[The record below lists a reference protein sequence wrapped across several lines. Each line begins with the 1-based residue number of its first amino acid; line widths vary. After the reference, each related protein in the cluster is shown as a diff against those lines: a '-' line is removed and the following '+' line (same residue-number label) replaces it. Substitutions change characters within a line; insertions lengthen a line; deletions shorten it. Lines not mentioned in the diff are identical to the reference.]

1 MIWLVLLSV
10 LISMTFLFLLAQRL
24 CRAWLAK
31 WEMRIKTDTV
41 ASLRDF
47 FLFIDPSV
55 LWSTTIMLS
64 LALAGLAW
72 LASGSW
78 WLAVPASVLG
88 GFAPAQLVARMRKKR
103 LAMFDRQ
110 LPDMLLALA
119 GALRAGAG
127 VHAALRQIANEA
139 PAPLSQEFGLL
150 YRQQR
155 LGVSFEQSLDQLHLR
170 MPTDSTGLFVSA
182 LQIAGRSG
190 GSLAEALERIAETL
204 QARLQIQSR
213 IRALTAQGKMQ
224 AWVMAALPFVLM
236 LALCFLDA
244 DSMRM
249 MWSSP
254 AGWLVLL
261 ILFLLEA
268 LGLWLILKIVN
279 IDV

>member
-1 MIWLVLLSV
+1 
-10 LISMTFLFLLAQRL
+10 
-24 CRAWLAK
+24 
-31 WEMRIKTDTV
+31 
-41 ASLRDF
+41 
-47 FLFIDPSV
+47 SV

-190 GSLAEALERIAETL
+190 G
-204 QARLQIQSR
+204 
-213 IRALTAQGKMQ
+213 
-224 AWVMAALPFVLM
+224 
-236 LALCFLDA
+236 
-244 DSMRM
+244 
-249 MWSSP
+249 
-254 AGWLVLL
+254 
-261 ILFLLEA
+261 
-268 LGLWLILKIVN
+268 
-279 IDV
+279 